1 MGNGFFPLIEH
12 LGYPRLRV
20 NCCDLSKT
28 AIALIKK
35 HEKYNEEYVKAF
47 QCDVVND
54 PIPFEANTADFCLFL
69 FVLSG
74 ISPDKHLPVMQKLSD
89 QMKSGGVIYFR
100 DYGRY
105 DMAQLRFAKRGN
117 QKLADNF
124 YVRHDKTRAYYF
136 TLEEIEDLFKK
147 VGFEVIEN
155 KYHYRMVENRKEQL
169 RMYRVWIQC
178 RMRKI

>member
-1 MGNGFFPLIEH
+1 ME
-12 LGYPRLRV
+12 
-20 NCCDLSKT
+20 
-28 AIALIKK
+28 
-35 HEKYNEEYVKAF
+35 
-47 QCDVVND
+47 
-54 PIPFEANTADFCLFL
+54 
-69 FVLSG
+69 
-74 ISPDKHLPVMQKLSD
+74 KLSE
-89 QMKSGGVIYFR
+89 QMKSGSVIYFR

-155 KYHYRMVENRKEQL
+155 KYHYRMVENRKEEK
-169 RMYRVWIQC
+169 RMYRVWIQS
-178 RMRKI
+178 RMRKV